1 MVRYLIKF
9 TKEPEIKFVAHLDFM
24 RTIQRVVRRAGLPA
38 AYSKGFNPH
47 MSLSLAQ
54 PLAVGVYSTG
64 DYLDLDLEAYVNPEE
79 MINKLNSC
87 SPLGIKFL
95 QAAEVKTQ
103 EGRKVPQSMA
113 LIDAARYTIKIK
125 CIEGS
130 NCEDEFKNILKMDSW
145 VTTKKSK
152 KGSKEV
158 DIKTMI
164 KDFKYSF
171 KDNVLIVSTLIS
183 CGSRENL
190 SADLLASYFVDNME
204 NGKKEAFV
212 EIYREDMYALKNN
225 KLVSLIKYVS

>member
-24 RTIQRVVRRAGLPA
+24 RTIQRIVRRANLPA
-38 AYSKGFNPH
+38 VYSKGFNPH

-64 DYLDLDLEAYVNPEE
+64 DYLDVDLDAYVNPEE
-79 MINKLNSC
+79 MINKLNNC

-95 QAAEVKTQ
+95 HAAEVKTQ

-130 NCEDEFKNILKMDSW
+130 NYEDEFKKVLGKNSW

-158 DIKTMI
+158 DIKPMI
-164 KDFKYSF
+164 KDLRYSF
-171 KDNVLIVSTLIS
+171 KDNILIISTLIS

-190 SADLLASYFVDNME
+190 SADLLASYFVYNME
-204 NGKKEAFV
+204 NSNKEAFI
-212 EIYREDMYALKNN
+212 EIYREEMYALKDN